1 MVTAKILAKGQ
12 VVIPKDVREKFQISP
27 GDRVEVKMAKEGIVL
42 VPLRKTRTEKFRGV
56 VRGKLSLDDLE
67 ILYAEKP

>member
-1 MVTAKILAKGQ
+1 MTTAKILAKGQ

-27 GDRVEVKMAKEGIVL
+27 GDRVEVKMAKDGIIL
-42 VPLRKTRTEKFRGV
+42 VPLRKTRTEKFQGV

-67 ILYAEKP
+67 TLYAEKP

>member
-1 MVTAKILAKGQ
+1 MPTAKILAKGQ
-12 VVIPKDVREKFQISP
+12 VVIPKEVREKFQISP

-42 VPLRKTRTEKFRGV
+42 VPLRKTRTEKFQGV
-56 VRGKLSLDDLE
+56 VRGKLSWDDLE